1 MHKSLSY
8 YLTQSEEEAVS
19 DLLSALLWDND
30 LATRT
35 QHHAVDFIK
44 RIRKTRRKTASL
56 ESFFEQY
63 GLNTKEGLALMS
75 MAEALLRIPDPKTA
89 STLIRDKVAGTN
101 WLKSASGQ
109 DKDWMTKAAGLG
121 LKLTGSTMNSLFSK
135 LGEPV
140 IRQAMSRAMKMLG
153 KQFVIGEDLPAA
165 MKVARSF
172 EEKNYRFSYDM
183 LGEGA
188 RTASDAARYFDG
200 YKEALEAMVIAD
212 DGGKKNH
219 DVKARSGISI
229 KLSALYPRYEFAQ
242 SADCIPALT
251 HKLIELCE
259 IAAKANIGLTV
270 DAEEVARLDP
280 SLKIIENICLQPQFS
295 TWRGFGLA
303 VQAYQKSAVAILDRV
318 IGMARTYDRHLQVR
332 LVKGAYWDTEIKHAQ
347 VEGFENYPVF
357 TRKSNT
363 DLSYLRCAQKLLKN
377 RDVLYPMFGTHNA
390 HTVAAILEMA
400 KDNKEFDKTGFEF
413 QKLFGMGDALY
424 NIVTADE
431 EITVCVYAPVG
442 PYEDLLPY
450 LVRRMLENGANSSFV
465 NQIYDKAYAP
475 TDIADDPVVKS
486 RNNASKHHPNI
497 PLPAHIY
504 GARRLN
510 SKGFDFD
517 DPEAVAELSKT
528 LDGQY
533 AKKSYKAMPIF
544 GGKKPKNGAKLE
556 VLNPANKQDVVG
568 TVSSTSVSSVDDI
581 FKMAQ
586 TGQKIW
592 SATAP
597 QIRAKTLD
605 KIADKLE
612 ENQTELISLCVREG
626 GRTLK
631 DAQAE
636 IREAVDFCRYYA
648 MRGMLDFD
656 PAGRSLVSPTGESNI
671 FKFRPRGIFVCISPW
686 NFPIAI
692 YTGQIVA
699 ALMAGNAVI
708 AKPAEQTNLT
718 GYFVTRLMHEAG
730 VPPEVLSFAPGDG
743 EVGAALVVHD
753 DVAGVAFTGST
764 EVAKIINQT
773 LAAKDGAIPKFIA
786 ETGGQ
791 NAMIV
796 DSSALTEQVVDD
808 VMLSAFGAAGQR
820 CSACRILY
828 LQEEIADKTILM
840 LQGALAELRVGN
852 PARLSSDVGPLI
864 NEEALMIVQKHKS
877 ALGGFGHKL
886 AEAPLDNQ
894 LKAAGHFFA
903 PCIYEIDSLNALE
916 REIFG
921 PILHVVRYKA
931 AEIEAVIDDINE
943 TGYGLTFGIHS
954 RIDSFIEK
962 VSSRIQV
969 GNVYVN
975 RGTIGAVVGV
985 QPFGGRGLS
994 GTGPKAG
1001 GPYYLHA
1008 FATEQVISTDTTAA
1022 GGNASL
1028 VMIEE

>member
-1 MHKSLSY
+1 MPKSLSY
-8 YLTQSEEEAVS
+8 YLTQDEEEAVN
-19 DLLSALLWDND
+19 DLLAALSWNDD
-30 LATRT
+30 LAANT
-35 QHHAVDFIK
+35 QNHAVDFIK
-44 RIRKTRRKTASL
+44 RIRKTRRKAGSL

-63 GLNTKEGLALMS
+63 GLNTSEGLALMS

-89 STLIRDKVAGTN
+89 SALIRDKVAGTN
-101 WLKSASGQ
+101 WLKSASAT

-140 IRQAMSRAMKMLG
+140 IRQAMGRAMKILG
-153 KQFVIGEDLPAA
+153 KQFVIGENLSAA
-165 MKVARSF
+165 MKVAHKF
-172 EEKNYRFSYDM
+172 DDQNFRFSYDM

-188 RTASDAARYFDG
+188 RTASDATRYFEG
-200 YKEALEAMVIAD
+200 YKTALQALAD
-212 DGGKKNH
+212 GEQEDTQSDAPAN
-219 DVKARSGISI
+219 RSGISI
-229 KLSALYPRYEFAQ
+229 KLSALHPRYELAQ
-242 SADCIPALT
+242 SDRCITPLT
-251 HKLIELCE
+251 NKLIELCE
-259 IAAKANIGLTV
+259 IAAKANIGLTI

-303 VQAYQKSAVAILDRV
+303 VQAYQKSAAAILDHV
-318 IGMARTYDRHLQVR
+318 ISLARTYDRHLQVR

-347 VEGFENYPVF
+347 VEGYANYPVF

-400 KDNKEFDKTGFEF
+400 KLYEHDDKKSFEF

-424 NIVTADE
+424 NLVANDE
-431 EITVCVYAPVG
+431 DITVCVYAPVG

-465 NQIYDKAYAP
+465 NQIYDKTFEPA
-475 TDIADDPVVKS
+475 DIADDPVVKS
-486 RNNASKHHPNI
+486 ARRTVKHHPNI
-497 PLPAHIY
+497 SLPKDIY
-504 GARRLN
+504 GVRRLN

-517 DPEAVAELSKT
+517 DPDAVKVLLKSIS
-528 LDGQY
+528 GQY
-533 AKKSYKAMPIF
+533 IQKSYKAAPILN
-544 GGKKPKNGAKLE
+544 GKKQKGVTVTE
-556 VLNPANKQDVVG
+556 VTNPVNQKDVVG
-568 TVSSTSVSSVDDI
+568 KVTSTALSSVDDI
-581 FKMAQ
+581 ISAAQ

-592 SATAP
+592 SSTAP
-597 QIRAKTLD
+597 QVRAKTLE
-605 KIADKLE
+605 KIANKLE
-612 ENQTELISLCVREG
+612 ENETELMALCVREG

-631 DAQAE
+631 DAHAE

-648 MRGMLDFD
+648 MRGMIDFN
-656 PAGRSLVSPTGESNI
+656 PVGRTLVSPTGESNI
-671 FKFRPRGIFVCISPW
+671 FRFKSRGIFVCISPW

-692 YTGQIVA
+692 FTGQIVA

-708 AKPAEQTNLT
+708 AKPAEQTNLI
-718 GYFVTRLMHEAG
+718 GCLITRLMHEAG

-743 EVGAALVVHD
+743 QVGAALVERD
-753 DVAGVAFTGST
+753 EIAGVAFTGST
-764 EVAKIINQT
+764 EVAKIINQS
-773 LAAKDGAIPKFIA
+773 LAAKEGAIPKLIA

-808 VMLSAFGAAGQR
+808 VMLSAFGSAGQR

-828 LQEEIADKTILM
+828 LQDEIADKTILM
-840 LQGALAELRVGN
+840 LQGALAELRVGD
-852 PARLSSDVGPLI
+852 PSDLSSDIGPLI
-864 NEEALMIVQKHKS
+864 DEEALMIVQKHKS
-877 ALGGFGHKL
+877 ALSGFGHKL

-894 LKAAGHFFA
+894 LKAAGNFFA
-903 PCIYEIDSLNALE
+903 PAIFEIDSLNALE

-921 PILHVVRYKA
+921 PILHVIRYKA
-931 AEIEAVIDDINE
+931 SDIDAVIDEIND

-954 RIDSFIEK
+954 RIDSFIDD
-962 VSSRIQV
+962 VSSRIHA

-1001 GPYYLHA
+1001 GPYYLHG